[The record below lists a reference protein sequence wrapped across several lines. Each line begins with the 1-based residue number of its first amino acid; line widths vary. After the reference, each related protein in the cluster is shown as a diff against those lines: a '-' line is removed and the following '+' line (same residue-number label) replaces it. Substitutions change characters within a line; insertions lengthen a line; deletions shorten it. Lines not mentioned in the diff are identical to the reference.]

1 METLLESMLRRL
13 SAGQEMSMELVTRRN
28 LRNQDGDSRC
38 QQVSFPGRTLS
49 EGQKFARALL
59 IIQLSHDALVSG
71 SILTK
76 RCIFYQHQDLFEK
89 QRVVDELVDDIALT
103 LEVHRHDLNIVA
115 SSKGLV
121 SGPLTISYRDGSVIT
136 ASQGD
141 IAWLTCKGHP
151 HTGSAIHCRYQ
162 VRRRQMDSSSGN
174 ISHLV
179 ILPVLGDIGGYPD
192 LVTRSFLQ
200 LIHELHAEM
209 PILVLT
215 DFDPDGLN
223 IFRCYRFGSD
233 GTAHESAARSDG
245 IRWLGV
251 KARHIQD
258 LAAVTRNSPVSSD
271 GSLDVDSQPSARP
284 AACRVS
290 ISSTSCRDPISLLTP
305 RDRKLAACTLA
316 KLSARH
322 IDDPELE
329 RIQRELRVMLMMG
342 VKAEIQWLDDAGN
355 LERWLDD
362 NIGPLLASVSR

>member
-1 METLLESMLRRL
+1 M
-13 SAGQEMSMELVTRRN
+13 
-28 LRNQDGDSRC
+28 
-38 QQVSFPGRTLS
+38 
-49 EGQKFARALL
+49 
-59 IIQLSHDALVSG
+59 
-71 SILTK
+71 
-76 RCIFYQHQDLFEK
+76 
-89 QRVVDELVDDIALT
+89 
-103 LEVHRHDLNIVA
+103 VA
-115 SSKGLV
+115 K
-121 SGPLTISYRDGSVIT
+121 
-136 ASQGD
+136 A
-141 IAWLTCKGHP
+141 K
-151 HTGSAIHCRYQ
+151 
-162 VRRRQMDSSSGN
+162 
-174 ISHLV
+174 
-179 ILPVLGDIGGYPD
+179 GYPD

-284 AACRVS
+284 AACKVS